1 MFPKLEAVLSS
12 KFVYSSG
19 SDNPRARSATAT
31 NPELLI
37 STKTDDVTTIT
48 YTSNTSRNYLF
59 SFSVNGARDSRKVII
74 RGEGKRKNMFTLS
87 RAEHP
92 GTHRRRVT
100 KFRAKAF
107 DLVL

>member
-19 SDNPRARSATAT
+19 SDNPRARSTTAT

-48 YTSNTSRNYLF
+48 YTSKTSRNYLF
-59 SFSVNGARDSRKVII
+59 SFSVNGARDSRKLFV
-74 RGEGKRKNMFTLS
+74 EKGKGKICLHFLEQNIPEPIDDES
-87 RAEHP
+87 QNSEQ
-92 GTHRRRVT
+92 RR
-100 KFRAKAF
+100 
-107 DLVL
+107 LI